1 MTDPATIAAAYAR
14 DGFVVVEDIFTR
26 DDVARIKAE
35 CRRVLD
41 EAIAADPKNGVAQHG
56 VLVGITARSALM
68 KAVNA
73 DPRIVEPLRA
83 IMGPDIEFLSDK
95 LVYKSSDMGFGSPWH
110 QDWHYWHGQNKVS
123 VWIAL
128 DDATPENGCLKMLPG
143 THHRAVTMTG
153 KSGDGKGFDFRMD
166 PKDIDESKVAVIRA
180 KAGTAVI
187 FHDLALHASFPN
199 TSGADRWALISTYRS
214 AAAPDFAY
222 GWASARFMVAGENRV
237 PAAGQEA

>member
-1 MTDPATIAAAYAR
+1 MSSAGLAEAYAR
-14 DGFVVVEDIFTR
+14 DGFAVVEGIFTPAE
-26 DDVARIKAE
+26 VSRIKTE

-41 EAIAADPKNGVAQHG
+41 EVIAADPKNGATMHG
-56 VLVGITARSALM
+56 VLVGITAKSALM

-73 DPRIVEPLRA
+73 DPRLVEPLRA

-128 DDATPENGCLKMLPG
+128 DDAVPENGCLKMLPG
-143 THHRAVTMTG
+143 SHHRVVTMTG

-166 PKDIDESKVAVIRA
+166 PKDIDESKVAVLRA

-187 FHDLALHASFPN
+187 FHDLTLHASFPN
-199 TSGADRWALISTYRS
+199 ISGADRWALISTYRS
-214 AAAPDFAY
+214 AAAPDFDY
-222 GWASARFMVAGENRV
+222 GWAVARFMVAGENKV
-237 PAAGQEA
+237 PARGAES

>member
-1 MTDPATIAAAYAR
+1 MVDLAADYAR
-14 DGFVVVEDIFTR
+14 DGFVVIENLFTR
-26 DDVARIKAE
+26 ADVARIKTE

-41 EAIAADPKNGVAQHG
+41 EAIVADPKNGVAQHG

-73 DPRIVEPLRA
+73 EPMIVEPLRA

-128 DDATPENGCLKMLPG
+128 DDAVPENGCLKMLPG
-143 THHRAVTMTG
+143 SHHRAVTMTG
-153 KSGDGKGFDFRMD
+153 KAGDGKGFDFRMD
-166 PKDIDESKVAVIRA
+166 PKDIDEAKVVVLEA

-187 FHDLALHASFPN
+187 FHDLTLHASFPN
-199 TSGADRWALISTYRS
+199 TSGADRWALISTYRN
-214 AAAPDFAY
+214 AAAPDFDY
-222 GWASARFMVAGENRV
+222 GWAVARFMVAGDNKV
-237 PAAGQEA
+237 PASGQEA